1 MKHKAHQTSYRNNSG
16 FKNMVSTVVAVP
28 ITYDEQKK
36 IYKFK
41 EKKQVPG
48 ISQENGISS
57 KQLRYTCK
65 KISIAVQAVSL
76 GGAILSS
83 RLIISSR
90 FVENKMWGIMLIK
103 LVLDVLRFN

>member
-16 FKNMVSTVVAVP
+16 FKNTVSTVVAVP

-48 ISQENGISS
+48 TSQETGVSS
-57 KQLRYTCK
+57 KQLRHTCDNL
-65 KISIAVQAVSL
+65 SIADQTVRP
-76 GGAILSS
+76 GGANLVIPTYFSSAGFLSS
-83 RLIISSR
+83 P
-90 FVENKMWGIMLIK
+90 
-103 LVLDVLRFN
+103 